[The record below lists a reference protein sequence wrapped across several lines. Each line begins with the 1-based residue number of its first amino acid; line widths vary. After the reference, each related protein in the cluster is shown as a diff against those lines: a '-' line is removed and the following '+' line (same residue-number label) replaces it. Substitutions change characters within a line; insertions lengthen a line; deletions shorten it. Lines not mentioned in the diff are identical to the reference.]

1 MKLNRVSSNAPLY
14 LKERFISQKILK
26 LVFTYR
32 TIVRYDYFLG
42 KTTPCTSPPP
52 PPPHQLLL
60 LASPSCMVL
69 KFSRKAE
76 SQRNTILQTTVA
88 KFRTLSETYDGA
100 FCQNSSQSLPV
111 NYFRKTLHHRFLTG
125 SECASERTRQNKP
138 RSSNKYRSNY
148 RDTDDFVE
156 DFIL

>member
-42 KTTPCTSPPP
+42 KTTPCASPPP
-52 PPPHQLLL
+52 SPHQLLL
-60 LASPSCMVL
+60 PASPSCMVL
-69 KFSRKAE
+69 KFSRKTE

-88 KFRTLSETYDGA
+88 KFRILSETYDGA
-100 FCQNSSQSLPV
+100 FRQNSSQSLPV
-111 NYFRKTLHHRFLTG
+111 NYFRKTLHHRFLIG